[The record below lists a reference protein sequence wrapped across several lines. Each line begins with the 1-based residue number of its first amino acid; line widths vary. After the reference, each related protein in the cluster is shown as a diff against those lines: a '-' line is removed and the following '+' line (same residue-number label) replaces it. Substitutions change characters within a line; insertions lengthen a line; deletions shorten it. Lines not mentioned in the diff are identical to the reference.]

1 MLDVEMGWK
10 LRIPANLEKAI
21 FVAANCDEVLT
32 KKFDSTGGDKDGV
45 RGRRSGRRRRFRL
58 W

>member
-1 MLDVEMGWK
+1 MGWK